1 VNKFYSNM
9 INHIDIQDLVMLVDI
24 PDISTIIG
32 VFIAFVLG
40 IVAIVVY
47 NKVKPLIRTDLDLL
61 KSYTERL
68 QYYEN
73 QLIDM
78 KIRIDSAE
86 LLKDVEEVETPIPK
100 SKEVRLDKQDVSSS
114 AQEEKPKERMHNM
127 NFGNATDYV
136 LRLITE
142 KPMTSHDIQITI
154 GRTREHTSRMMK
166 KFFEEGLVERNMQT
180 KPFTYYITDKGKA
193 KLGITKLT
201 PQQ

>member
-1 VNKFYSNM
+1 
-9 INHIDIQDLVMLVDI
+9 MLVDI
-24 PDISTIIG
+24 PDVGTIIG

-40 IVAIVVY
+40 VFAIFIY
-47 NKVKPLIRTDLDLL
+47 NRVKPLIKTDSDLL
-61 KSYTERL
+61 KSYTDRL

-78 KIRIDSAE
+78 KIRIDSME
-86 LLKDVEEVETPIPK
+86 LLKENEAFEIPIQKIKEIMVEKPQTVPN
-100 SKEVRLDKQDVSSS
+100 V
-114 AQEEKPKERMHNM
+114 QEERPKERMHNM

-142 KPMTSHDIQITI
+142 KPMTSRDIQITI

-166 KFFEEGLVERNMQT
+166 KLFEDGLVERNMQT

-193 KLGITKLT
+193 KIGIVKIA

>member
-1 VNKFYSNM
+1 
-9 INHIDIQDLVMLVDI
+9 MLVDI
-24 PDISTIIG
+24 PDVGTIIG

-40 IVAIVVY
+40 VFAIFIY
-47 NKVKPLIRTDLDLL
+47 NRVKPLIKADSDLL
-61 KSYTERL
+61 KSYAERL

-78 KIRIDSAE
+78 KIHIDSME
-86 LLKDVEEVETPIPK
+86 LLKENEEFEIPIQK
-100 SKEVRLDKQDVSSS
+100 IKEVMVEKPQTVPSV
-114 AQEEKPKERMHNM
+114 QEERPKERMHNM

-142 KPMTSHDIQITI
+142 KPMTSRDIQITI

-166 KFFEEGLVERNMQT
+166 KLFEDGLVERNMQT
-180 KPFTYYITDKGKA
+180 KPFTYYITDKGKT
-193 KLGITKLT
+193 KIGIVKVA

>member
-1 VNKFYSNM
+1 MQN
-9 INHIDIQDLVMLVDI
+9 IVMLVDI
-24 PDISTIIG
+24 PDVGTMIG
-32 VFIAFVLG
+32 IFIAFVLG

-47 NKVKPLIRTDLDLL
+47 NKVKPLIRTDSDLL

-78 KIRIDSAE
+78 KIRLDSAE
-86 LLKDVEEVETPIPK
+86 LLKDVEEVVAPIPK
-100 SKEVRLDKQDVSSS
+100 PKEVRVDKQESISI
-114 AQEEKPKERMHNM
+114 QEEKPKERMHNM

-142 KPMTSHDIQITI
+142 KPMTSRDIQITI

-166 KFFEEGLVERNMQT
+166 KLFEEGLVERNMQT

>member
-1 VNKFYSNM
+1 M
-9 INHIDIQDLVMLVDI
+9 DIQNIVMLVDI
-24 PDISTIIG
+24 PDVGMIIG
-32 VFIAFVLG
+32 IFIAFVLG
-40 IVAIVVY
+40 IIAIVVY
-47 NKVKPLIRTDLDLL
+47 NKIKPLIRTDSDLL

-78 KIRIDSAE
+78 KIRLDSAE

-100 SKEVRLDKQDVSSS
+100 PKEVKMNKQEVISS
-114 AQEEKPKERMHNM
+114 AQEEKPNERMHNM

-142 KPMTSHDIQITI
+142 KPMTSRDIQITI

-166 KFFEEGLVERNMQT
+166 KLFEEGLVERNMQT

-193 KLGITKLT
+193 KLDIPKLT

>member
-1 VNKFYSNM
+1 
-9 INHIDIQDLVMLVDI
+9 MLVDI
-24 PDISTIIG
+24 PDVGTMIG
-32 VFIAFVLG
+32 IFIAFVLG

-47 NKVKPLIRTDLDLL
+47 NKVKPLIKADSDLL

-78 KIRIDSAE
+78 KIRLDSAE
-86 LLKDVEEVETPIPK
+86 LLKDVEEVEVPIPK
-100 SKEVRLDKQDVSSS
+100 PKEPRVDTQETSSI
-114 AQEEKPKERMHNM
+114 QEEKPKERMHNM

-142 KPMTSHDIQITI
+142 KPMTSRDIQITI

-166 KFFEEGLVERNMQT
+166 KLFEEGLVERNMQT

>member
-1 VNKFYSNM
+1 
-9 INHIDIQDLVMLVDI
+9 MLVDI
-24 PDISTIIG
+24 PDVGTMIG
-32 VFIAFVLG
+32 IFIAFVLG
-40 IVAIVVY
+40 IIAIIVY
-47 NKVKPLIRTDLDLL
+47 NKVKPLIKTDSDLL

-78 KIRIDSAE
+78 KIRLDSAE
-86 LLKDVEEVETPIPK
+86 LLKDVEEVEAPIPK
-100 SKEVRLDKQDVSSS
+100 PKEMRVDKQQPVPT
-114 AQEEKPKERMHNM
+114 QEEKPKERMHNM

-142 KPMTSHDIQITI
+142 KSMTSRDIQITI

-166 KFFEEGLVERNMQT
+166 KLFEEGLVERNMQT

>member
-1 VNKFYSNM
+1 M
-9 INHIDIQDLVMLVDI
+9 INHIYIRNQVMLVDI
-24 PDISTIIG
+24 PDVGIMIG

-40 IVAIVVY
+40 VFAIIIY
-47 NKVKPLIRTDLDLL
+47 NRVKPLIRTESDLN
-61 KSYTERL
+61 SYTERL

-78 KIRIDSAE
+78 KIRLDSVE
-86 LLKDVEEVETPIPK
+86 LLRESEEPIIPIPK
-100 SKEVRLDKQDVSSS
+100 PKEVKVEKQEIVSSI
-114 AQEEKPKERMHNM
+114 EERSRERMHNM

-142 KPMTSHDIQITI
+142 KPMTSRDIQITI

-166 KFFEEGLVERNMQT
+166 KFFEEGLVERNMKT

-193 KLGITKLT
+193 KLGIMKIA

>member
-1 VNKFYSNM
+1 M
-9 INHIDIQDLVMLVDI
+9 MLVDI
-24 PDISTIIG
+24 PYVGTMIG
-32 VFIAFVLG
+32 VFIAFMLG
-40 IVAIVVY
+40 VFAIIIY
-47 NKVKPLIRTDLDLL
+47 NRVKPLIRTESDLN
-61 KSYTERL
+61 SYTERL

-78 KIRIDSAE
+78 KIRLDSVE
-86 LLKDVEEVETPIPK
+86 LLRESEEPIIPIPK
-100 SKEVRLDKQDVSSS
+100 PKEVKVEKPEIVSSI
-114 AQEEKPKERMHNM
+114 EERPRERIHNM

-142 KPMTSHDIQITI
+142 KPMTSRDIQITI

-166 KFFEEGLVERNMQT
+166 KFFEEGLVERNMKT

-193 KLGITKLT
+193 KLGIMKIA